1 MSRSYMATLTI
12 FSGNTTYIRW
22 QNYYVNETINFF
34 VQGVGTVPF
43 EFFPFEFGGINDSA
57 AVGGAEMT
65 VAMPAT
71 SAALTQFLKAQ
82 SNLRLCELKLYEFSA
97 YLAQT
102 PPPQNFQVVA
112 THVGQ
117 VLNLGGTFT
126 QLQVGL
132 GSVLS
137 PVGAQV
143 PPRTYSTA
151 LIGSPLIQ

>member
-1 MSRSYMATLTI
+1 MATLRI
-12 FSGNTTYIRW
+12 FSGSTNYIRW
-22 QNYYVNETINFF
+22 QNYYVNQTISFSS
-34 VQGVGTVPF
+34 QTF

-57 AVGGAEMT
+57 AVGGSEMT
-65 VAMPAT
+65 VSMPAT

-82 SNLRLCELKLYEFSA
+82 SNLRLCEIKLYEFSA

-102 PPPQNFQVVA
+102 SPPQTFQVVA

-126 QLQVGL
+126 QLQIGL

-151 LIGSPLIQ
+151 LIGSPLRQ